1 MIIKKNTV
9 PAACKLKNEEMESHL
24 SFDLVDRKW
33 NCWSTIKKDIAK
45 MKRQNWTLVKTEYYS
60 DGTVY
65 SSTFEA
71 PENAITFRKVESD
84 KPEEK
89 PKSVEKMKSTRKPMT
104 DEHKEKMRLGR
115 LAKKEAAAK
124 QMA

>member
-1 MIIKKNTV
+1 MTIKNNVV

-45 MKRQNWTLVKTEYYS
+45 MKRQNWTLIKTEYYS

-65 SSTFEA
+65 SATYEA
-71 PENAITFRKVESD
+71 PENAITFRKIELNKPVKQKVE
-84 KPEEK
+84 
-89 PKSVEKMKSTRKPMT
+89 RKPMS
-104 DEHKEKMRLGR
+104 EEQKAKMKAGR
-115 LAKKEAAAK
+115 AAKKLADAK
-124 QMA
+124 EIA